1 MIAELAIAAA
11 IATAY
16 AGKPTT
22 VTCVDYGRNDPTLGE
37 ALAGSSEATLANRVC
52 RALRRPAH
60 TPAFAQAVLVTIHEA
75 LHMRGDTNEDR
86 VECKATRLVPD
97 ALARFFHQRNLPS
110 WKAHIRAVSLRPDC
124 VA

>member
-1 MIAELAIAAA
+1 MIAEFAIAAA

-22 VTCVDYGRNDPTLGE
+22 VTCYQFGRNDPTLGDSIPGGTE
-37 ALAGSSEATLANRVC
+37 ARLSDRVC

-60 TPAFAQAVLVTIHEA
+60 TPAFTEAVLVTIHEA

-110 WKAHIRAVSLRPDC
+110 WRAHIRAVSLRPDC
-124 VA
+124 VS